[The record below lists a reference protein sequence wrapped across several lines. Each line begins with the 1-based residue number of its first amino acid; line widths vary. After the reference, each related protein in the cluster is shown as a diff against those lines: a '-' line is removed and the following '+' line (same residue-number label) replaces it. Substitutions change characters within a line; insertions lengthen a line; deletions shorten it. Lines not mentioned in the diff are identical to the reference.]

1 MKRLKKLLK
10 IIGPGFVTGAADD
23 DPSGISTY
31 SQTGAIFGFSQ
42 LWISLYSF
50 PFMVLIQEMCGRIGL
65 VTGKG
70 LAGVIKTHYSKP
82 ILYVATSMLVITN
95 TVNIGADLG
104 AMATS
109 AKMLVG
115 LPTIFWLCLIT
126 LVILLLEIFV
136 NYKTYSKILKYL
148 ALSLFAYV
156 LTAFIVRP
164 DWGMIL
170 KSTVIP
176 QIKFSGDYLLNVVAI
191 LGTTISPYL
200 FFWQA
205 AQEVEEEIVEGKIS
219 DIGSGKPKITKKN
232 ITNMN
237 MDTVLG
243 MVFSQTI
250 MFCIIITT
258 AATLHANGIDKIGT
272 AAQAAEALRPIA
284 GDFAYLLFA
293 IGIIGTGLLAVPV
306 LAGSSAYALSETIG
320 LKAGLSKK
328 TKRAPGFYGIIAAS
342 TFIGMLISWW
352 GIDPIKALYYA
363 AALNGLMAPP
373 LMVLIILIA
382 NNTKI
387 MGNYVNN
394 KIANIGGWIIV
405 TVMSIAGILLI
416 IDLVKG
422 LLE

>member
-126 LVILLLEIFV
+126 LVILFLEIFV

-156 LTAFIVRP
+156 LTAFIVKP

-205 AQEVEEEIVEGKIS
+205 AQEVEEEITKGKIS
-219 DIGSGKPKITKKN
+219 DIGTGKPKITKKN

-306 LAGSSAYALSETIG
+306 LAGASAYALSETTG

-328 TKRAPGFYGIIAAS
+328 TKRAPGFYGIIVAS

-382 NNTKI
+382 NNKKI

-416 IDLVKG
+416 VDLLKG
-422 LLE
+422 LFL

>member
-1 MKRLKKLLK
+1 MRRLKKLLK

-42 LWISLYSF
+42 LWIALYSF
-50 PFMVLIQEMCGRIGL
+50 PFMVVIQEMCGRIGL

-70 LAGVIKTHYSKP
+70 LEGVIKTHYSKP

-126 LVILLLEIFV
+126 LVILFLEIFV

-156 LTAFIVRP
+156 LTAFIVKP

-205 AQEVEEEIVEGKIS
+205 A
-219 DIGSGKPKITKKN
+219 
-232 ITNMN
+232 
-237 MDTVLG
+237 
-243 MVFSQTI
+243 
-250 MFCIIITT
+250 
-258 AATLHANGIDKIGT
+258 
-272 AAQAAEALRPIA
+272 
-284 GDFAYLLFA
+284 
-293 IGIIGTGLLAVPV
+293 
-306 LAGSSAYALSETIG
+306 
-320 LKAGLSKK
+320 
-328 TKRAPGFYGIIAAS
+328 
-342 TFIGMLISWW
+342 
-352 GIDPIKALYYA
+352 
-363 AALNGLMAPP
+363 
-373 LMVLIILIA
+373 
-382 NNTKI
+382 
-387 MGNYVNN
+387 
-394 KIANIGGWIIV
+394 
-405 TVMSIAGILLI
+405 
-416 IDLVKG
+416 
-422 LLE
+422 

>member
-1 MKRLKKLLK
+1 
-10 IIGPGFVTGAADD
+10 
-23 DPSGISTY
+23 
-31 SQTGAIFGFSQ
+31 
-42 LWISLYSF
+42 
-50 PFMVLIQEMCGRIGL
+50 
-65 VTGKG
+65 
-70 LAGVIKTHYSKP
+70 
-82 ILYVATSMLVITN
+82 
-95 TVNIGADLG
+95 
-104 AMATS
+104 
-109 AKMLVG
+109 
-115 LPTIFWLCLIT
+115 
-126 LVILLLEIFV
+126 
-136 NYKTYSKILKYL
+136 
-148 ALSLFAYV
+148 
-156 LTAFIVRP
+156 
-164 DWGMIL
+164 
-170 KSTVIP
+170 
-176 QIKFSGDYLLNVVAI
+176 
-191 LGTTISPYL
+191 
-200 FFWQA
+200 
-205 AQEVEEEIVEGKIS
+205 
-219 DIGSGKPKITKKN
+219 
-232 ITNMN
+232 

-306 LAGSSAYALSETIG
+306 LAGSSAYALSETTG

-328 TKRAPGFYGIIAAS
+328 TKRAPGFYGIIVAS

-382 NNTKI
+382 NNKKI

-416 IDLVKG
+416 VDLLKG
-422 LLE
+422 LFL